1 MSRRYWEWP
10 LPFTWDP
17 GRTGLLVIDMQQ
29 GFTEP
34 GAPLEVPMAREQVP
48 TIAGLLDAF
57 RDRDLPVFH
66 TRFVIKHDEFIPFY
80 RARAPQRGLVVDAER
95 PSFDP
100 DSDEASIAPLLQPR
114 DDEPVVDKI
123 AYDGFAD
130 TALES
135 LVRSQGVDTLV
146 IAGTVVNWCVDSTL
160 RGAFHRRFQCIV
172 VADGVSGYEHAGA
185 TGRQWVDQELDLFA
199 ECFAAVMP
207 AVDVIDGLADPARRT
222 AGTLPTAST
231 A

>member
-1 MSRRYWEWP
+1 M
-10 LPFTWDP
+10 
-17 GRTGLLVIDMQQ
+17 
-29 GFTEP
+29 
-34 GAPLEVPMAREQVP
+34 
-48 TIAGLLDAF
+48 
-57 RDRDLPVFH
+57 
-66 TRFVIKHDEFIPFY
+66 
-80 RARAPQRGLVVDAER
+80 
-95 PSFDP
+95 
-100 DSDEASIAPLLQPR
+100 
-114 DDEPVVDKI
+114 DKI